1 MPPLSFPISSTPGR
15 LSGEGEGRLLNCYVE
30 KSGDSIYVRRVPGL
44 LQFSTAGVIN
54 PRGMIEVDGAIN
66 VAYSGAIVRFTSV
79 GGAIVLTG
87 SLPGTD
93 GVTFARNN
101 RVTAGGPDI
110 IAVRETGGAFNV
122 SAGGG
127 GVTPLV
133 AANLPSNVNSVT
145 TGNGYF
151 FFSIP
156 DGKIYASDLNSTTV
170 DALSFATAESRP
182 DGLKRVIW
190 HGGVLY
196 ALGSDTIEPW
206 LDVGNSPF
214 PLVRG
219 TSVIPVGLLTTMA
232 VAGYEAG
239 WDHNPYLVSHDH
251 TVRELAGYT
260 AIKVSTPAVESFIAS
275 STISS
280 LEACVFVSRG
290 RSFWALSSNLGTWVY
305 DVLGQA
311 WHERLSVGLTRW
323 RGSRSVKAF
332 DAWFVGDRLSGRLL
346 ALNDT
351 EQTEATAALDATI
364 ESAALKAFPARMTIP
379 DLFLDFTY
387 SPASTVAV
395 FWSVDGGQT
404 WKGPISRSLAFANK
418 FPVRV
423 NRLGLATHHG
433 LRVRLVVSGGQPF
446 SFMGGTVGEPQA
458 RAA

>member
-1 MPPLSFPISSTPGR
+1 MPPLNFPISSTPGR
-15 LSGEGEGRLLNCYVE
+15 LPGEGEGRLLNCYVE

-44 LQFSTAGVIN
+44 LAFATAPVIT
-54 PRGMIEVDGAIN
+54 PRGMIEVNGSIN
-66 VAYSGAIVRFTSV
+66 AAYSGAVVRFTSV
-79 GGAIVLTG
+79 GGVIVLTG

-93 GVTFARNN
+93 GVTLARNN

-110 IAVRETGGAFNV
+110 IAVRETGGAFTI

-127 GVTPLV
+127 GVTPF
-133 AANLPSNVNSVT
+133 APANLPGDVNSVAF
-145 TGNGYF
+145 GNGYF
-151 FFSIP
+151 FFSDPRGRIT
-156 DGKIYASDLNSTTV
+156 ASDLNSTTIN
-170 DALSFATAESRP
+170 ALSFATAESRP

-196 ALGSDTIEPW
+196 ALGVDTIEPW
-206 LDVGNSPF
+206 LDVGGSPF
-214 PLVRG
+214 PLTRG

-232 VAGYEAG
+232 LAGYEAG
-239 WDHNPYLVSHDH
+239 WDHNPYFVAHDG
-251 TVRELAGYT
+251 TVRELAGYQ
-260 AIKVSTPAVESFIAS
+260 ALKVSTPAVESFIAG
-275 STISS
+275 STIST
-280 LEACVFVSRG
+280 LEACVFVARG
-290 RSFWALSSNLGTWVY
+290 RSFWALSSNSGTFVY
-305 DVLGQA
+305 DVIGQT

-332 DAWFVGDRLSGRLL
+332 DAWFVGDRLSGGLL

-351 EQTEATAALDATI
+351 EPTEATLALDPTI
-364 ESAALKAFPARMTIP
+364 ESAALKAFPARMALP
-379 DLFLDFTY
+379 DVFLDFTY

-395 FWSVDGGQT
+395 FWSLDGGGT
-404 WKGPISRSLAFANK
+404 WKGPINRSLAFANK

-446 SFMGGTVGEPQA
+446 SFMGGSVGQPQA